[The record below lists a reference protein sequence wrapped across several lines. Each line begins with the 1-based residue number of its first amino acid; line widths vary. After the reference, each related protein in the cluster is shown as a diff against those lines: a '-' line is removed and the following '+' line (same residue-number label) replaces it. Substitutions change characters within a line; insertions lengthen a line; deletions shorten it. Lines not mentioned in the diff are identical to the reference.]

1 MFARLIANWVY
12 GGFLA
17 GLLLLLLTPVLVHSW
32 PVSLVTTFLCLPV
45 YMVHQYEEHDNDR
58 FRLFVNQKIGKRRV
72 GLSPLAV
79 FVINVPGVWG
89 VIGISLAL
97 AATVSAGFGLVAV
110 YLVLL
115 NGTIHLVQAVISR
128 GYNPG
133 LGTTNRLILSTR
145 RIRYRRHSADW
156 RRDFLDAHDRRG
168 SSYCHSRR
176 NCRPHNA
183 RTTRALTYPQL
194 LADDFVS
201 ANRHQGAQVAKLG
214 LGVLIAAGNSDI
226 DHGFLHFFRF
236 SFALLSNSLRLA

>member
-17 GLLLLLLTPVLVHSW
+17 GLLLLLLAPVLVHSW
-32 PVSLVTTFLCLPV
+32 PVSLVAAFLCLPV

-58 FRLFVNQKIGKRRV
+58 FRLFVNQKIGNRRV

-115 NGTIHLVQAVISR
+115 NGAIHVVQAVISR

-133 LGTTNRLILSTR
+133 LGTAIVL
-145 RIRYRRHSADW
+145 
-156 RRDFLDAHDRRG
+156 FL
-168 SSYCHSRR
+168 
-176 NCRPHNA
+176 P
-183 RTTRALTYPQL
+183 
-194 LADDFVS
+194 
-201 ANRHQGAQVAKLG
+201 LG
-214 LGVLIAAGNSDI
+214 GYGIAAIQQAG
-226 DHGFLHFFRF
+226 GGTFLMHMTGAGAAIAIHVAIIVYTMRPRPG
-236 SFALLSNSLRLA
+236 L

>member
-79 FVINVPGVWG
+79 FVINVLRSVGRHRDLSGTGSDGERWVRTCRSLSSSPEWHHSRRPGG
-89 VIGISLAL
+89 HFPRLQPRTGNRDRL
-97 AATVSAGFGLVAV
+97 VS
-110 YLVLL
+110 
-115 NGTIHLVQAVISR
+115 
-128 GYNPG
+128 
-133 LGTTNRLILSTR
+133 STR

-156 RRDFLDAHDRRG
+156 RRHFVDAHDRRG

-176 NCRPHNA
+176 NYRPHNA
-183 RTTRALTYPQL
+183 PTTRALTYPQL
-194 LADDFVS
+194 RS
-201 ANRHQGAQVAKLG
+201 Q
-214 LGVLIAAGNSDI
+214 
-226 DHGFLHFFRF
+226 
-236 SFALLSNSLRLA
+236 AL

>member
-17 GLLLLLLTPVLVHSW
+17 GLLLLLLTPVLVHPW

-72 GLSPLAV
+72 GLSLLAV
-79 FVINVPGVWG
+79 FVIKVPGVWG

-97 AATVSAGFGLVAV
+97 AATVSAGFGLVTV

-115 NGTIHLVQAVISR
+115 NGTIHVVQAVISR

-133 LGTTNRLILSTR
+133 LGTAIILFLPLGGYGISAIQQAGGGTALMHMIGLSTA
-145 RIRYRRHSADW
+145 IGIHVAIIVHV
-156 RRDFLDAHDRRG
+156 F
-168 SSYCHSRR
+168 
-176 NCRPHNA
+176 RP
-183 RTTRALTYPQL
+183 
-194 LADDFVS
+194 
-201 ANRHQGAQVAKLG
+201 
-214 LGVLIAAGNSDI
+214 
-226 DHGFLHFFRF
+226 
-236 SFALLSNSLRLA
+236 

>member
-1 MFARLIANWVY
+1 MAESEAVKKSVTRRLREGGSNVRPINRANWVY

-45 YMVHQYEEHDNDR
+45 YMVHQFEEHDNDR

-72 GLSPLAV
+72 GLSPFAV

-115 NGTIHLVQAVISR
+115 NGTIHVIQAVISR

-133 LGTTNRLILSTR
+133 LGTASVL
-145 RIRYRRHSADW
+145 
-156 RRDFLDAHDRRG
+156 FL
-168 SSYCHSRR
+168 
-176 NCRPHNA
+176 P
-183 RTTRALTYPQL
+183 
-194 LADDFVS
+194 
-201 ANRHQGAQVAKLG
+201 LG
-214 LGVLIAAGNSDI
+214 GYGIAAIQQTG
-226 DHGFLHFFRF
+226 GGTFLMHMTGAGAAIAIHVAIIVHTMRQRPG
-236 SFALLSNSLRLA
+236 L

>member
-115 NGTIHLVQAVISR
+115 NGTVSRRPGGHFPRLQPRTGNRDRLVS
-128 GYNPG
+128 
-133 LGTTNRLILSTR
+133 STR

-176 NCRPHNA
+176 NYRPHNA
-183 RTTRALTYPQL
+183 PTTRALTYPQL
-194 LADDFVS
+194 RS
-201 ANRHQGAQVAKLG
+201 Q
-214 LGVLIAAGNSDI
+214 
-226 DHGFLHFFRF
+226 
-236 SFALLSNSLRLA
+236 AL

>member
-1 MFARLIANWVY
+1 VLARLIANWVH

-32 PVSLVTTFLCLPV
+32 PVSLVTTFLCLPI

-72 GLSPLAV
+72 GLSLLAV

-110 YLVLL
+110 YLVLV
-115 NGTIHLVQAVISR
+115 NGTIHVVQAVISR

-133 LGTTNRLILSTR
+133 LGTATALLLPLGGYPEVKVQQRQAHPSLGFFVGRTS
-145 RIRYRRHSADW
+145 RIQCHLPQDIERRHAS
-156 RRDFLDAHDRRG
+156 
-168 SSYCHSRR
+168 
-176 NCRPHNA
+176 
-183 RTTRALTYPQL
+183 
-194 LADDFVS
+194 VS
-201 ANRHQGAQVAKLG
+201 ATGQYVRLTQDIFPEIIEKANA
-214 LGVLIAAGNSDI
+214 IAAFVIPG
-226 DHGFLHFFRF
+226 GE
-236 SFALLSNSLRLA
+236 RL